1 MKFKRVTLA
10 NCHEAVGLVVV
21 IDVLRAFTTAAY
33 AFDAGADK
41 ILLVSS
47 VEEAF
52 ALRKQF
58 DGALVMGEVKGV
70 PPEGFD
76 FGNSPFLI
84 SQADVNGRVLI
95 QRTTAGTQGVVH
107 SKHATTL
114 LTSSFVCAKATVEII
129 NQMHPEWVTFVIT
142 GERAGGQ
149 GDEDA
154 ALADYLEMLLQN
166 QPVEAAPYLDRVLHS
181 YAGRKFAQADNS
193 LPYAHDLAFALQ
205 LDRFSFAMRVQRQDN
220 LLVLG
225 KIQLEM

>member
-1 MKFKRVTLA
+1 MCCGRLQR
-10 NCHEAVGLVVV
+10 
-21 IDVLRAFTTAAY
+21 LRY
-33 AFDAGADK
+33 AFDAGAEK

-47 VEEAF
+47 VDEAF

-70 PPEGFD
+70 QPEGFD
-76 FGNSPFLI
+76 FGNSPYLI

-114 LTSSFVCAKATVEII
+114 LTSSFVCAKATVEFI
-129 NQMHPEWVTFVIT
+129 NQMQPEWVTFVIT

-154 ALADYLEMLLQN
+154 ALADYLEMLLKN
-166 QPVEAAPYLDRVLHS
+166 QPVEAAPYLERVRQS
-181 YAGRKFAQADNS
+181 YAGKKFMQADPS
-193 LPYAHDLAFALQ
+193 LPYVHDMAYALQ
-205 LDRFSFAMRVQRQDN
+205 LDRFSFAMQVQRMDN
-220 LLVLG
+220 LLVLRPVTLP
-225 KIQLEM
+225 Q